1 MKQGDRIALVTGA
14 SSGFG
19 LLTSVELARRGF
31 KVIATMRNPG
41 KSGTLLAEAE
51 RAAVQDRL
59 ETIRLDVTEPAA
71 IREAVA
77 DVMRR
82 HGRIDVLVNNA
93 GYAAGGFVEEVPMA
107 AWREQMETNVF
118 GLIAVTQA
126 VLPHMRGQGC
136 GHIVNISSVSGLIAL
151 PGYAPYSTS
160 KFAVE
165 GFSEALRL
173 EMKPFGI
180 DVSLV
185 EPGAYRTEIWKKGF
199 HAVHVSDA
207 SPYRGMLDRIL
218 AYSRKTS
225 DNAPDPAAVARLVA
239 SIAGTAKPRMRYL
252 SGRGMRLSVWGR
264 ALLPWRWYEA
274 LLLRMLK

>member
-1 MKQGDRIALVTGA
+1 
-14 SSGFG
+14 
-19 LLTSVELARRGF
+19 
-31 KVIATMRNPG
+31 MRNPG

>member
-31 KVIATMRNPG
+31 KVIATMRNPR
-41 KSGTLLAEAE
+41 KSGTLLTEAE

>member
-1 MKQGDRIALVTGA
+1 MKQGDRIALITGA

>member
-31 KVIATMRNPG
+31 KVIATMRNPR